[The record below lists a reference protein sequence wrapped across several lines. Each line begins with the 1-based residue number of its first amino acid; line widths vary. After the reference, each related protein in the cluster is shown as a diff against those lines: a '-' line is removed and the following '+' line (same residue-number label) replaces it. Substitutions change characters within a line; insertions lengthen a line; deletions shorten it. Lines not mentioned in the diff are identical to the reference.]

1 MPSATPAAL
10 AVVVLL
16 ASSAASLS
24 AFAGSHAVAP
34 AGGGLPAL
42 DVSVDVARGVVEAGG
57 LEIAIPIDH
66 AAPPAEGAVTVESV
80 PIGPGKRVVDVR
92 VPLQD
97 SAGEDGPA

>member
-66 AAPPAEGAVTVESV
+66 AALPPEGAVTGESV
-80 PIGPGKRVVDVR
+80 PIGQGNRGVHGR
-92 VPLQD
+92 VPPKASEGQ
-97 SAGEDGPA
+97 AGPA